1 MLDGYID
8 LLTTGLRDLWPVSS
22 LVAEGIEGRLMGG
35 TALALHLR
43 HRASEDIDIMTL
55 KPFDGRH
62 VRGMVDSH
70 LRSVRPD
77 DYWRTHDVVEARN
90 NGYCAIINDVRF
102 DVFLAL
108 GSGDAQ
114 ASDMRWLQEPNYID
128 GMAVGSVPDIFA
140 AKLAAAADRK
150 KLRDFI
156 DLAAIDRHS
165 GYTLEDGLEFYRRA
179 FGLDT
184 APNPGAMRRVLR
196 AMADPGYVEP
206 DRAFEALREDTLT
219 HLRHRAEDLQHYM
232 AEIVD
237 QDVQAV
243 AAAHAANLGAARPS
257 ATPGRCG
264 QWMPRARTQCA
275 LPPRHKGPHRRS
287 R

>member
-1 MLDGYID
+1 MLDDYSD
-8 LLTTGLRDLWPVSS
+8 LLAPDLRDLWPVSS
-22 LVAEGIEGRLMGG
+22 LVAQGVEGRMVGG

-43 HRASEDIDIMTL
+43 HRSSEDIDIMTL
-55 KPFDGRH
+55 QPFDGRD
-62 VRGMVDSH
+62 VRDMVDGH

-77 DYWRTHDVVEARN
+77 DYWRICDVIEARN
-90 NGYCAIINDVRF
+90 NGYCAVINDVRF
-102 DVFLAL
+102 EVFLAL

-114 ASDMRWLQEPNYID
+114 ASDMRWLQEPHDID

-140 AKLAAAADRK
+140 AKLAAAADRG

-156 DLAAIDRHS
+156 DLAAIDRLS

-184 APNPGAMRRVLR
+184 APNPRAMRRVLR
-196 AMADPGYVEP
+196 AIADPGYVEP
-206 DRAFEALREDTLT
+206 DRAFEASREDALT
-219 HLRHRAEDLQHYM
+219 HLRHRAEDLQHYLV
-232 AEIVD
+232 EIAD
-237 QDVQAV
+237 QDVH
-243 AAAHAANLGAARPS
+243 AAAAANAASLGAARPS

-275 LPPRHKGPHRRS
+275 LPPRHAGPHRRS

>member
-1 MLDGYID
+1 MLDDYSD
-8 LLTTGLRDLWPVSS
+8 LLAPALRELWPVCS
-22 LVAEGIEGRLMGG
+22 LVADGIEGRLMGG

-43 HRASEDIDIMTL
+43 HRASEGIDIMTL
-55 KPFDGRH
+55 EPFDGRD
-62 VRGMVDSH
+62 VRDQVEGH

-77 DYWRTHDVVEARN
+77 DHWRVCEVIEARN
-90 NGYCAIINDVRF
+90 NGYCAVVNDIRF
-102 DVFLAL
+102 EVFLAL

-114 ASDMRWLQEPNYID
+114 ASEMRWLQAPSYIE

-156 DLAAIDRHS
+156 DLAAIDRRS
-165 GYTLEDGLEFYRRA
+165 GYTLEDGLEFYRRS

-184 APNPGAMRRVLR
+184 SPNPSAMRRVLR
-196 AMADPGYVEP
+196 AIADPGYVEP
-206 DRAFEALREDTLT
+206 DRAFEATREEALA

-237 QDVQAV
+237 QDVQA
-243 AAAHAANLGAARPS
+243 ASAHAASLGAARPS
-257 ATPGRCG
+257 AAAGRCG

-275 LPPRHKGPHRRS
+275 LRPRHKGPHRRS